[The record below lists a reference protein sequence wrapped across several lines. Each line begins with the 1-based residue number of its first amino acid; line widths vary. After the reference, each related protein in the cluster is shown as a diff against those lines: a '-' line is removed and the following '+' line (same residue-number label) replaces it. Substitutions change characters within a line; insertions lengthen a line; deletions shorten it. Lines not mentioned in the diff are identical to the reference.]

1 MKLTTILY
9 NVRKRGFVV
18 HVKNSII
25 MNDKLKFLRI
35 HIDKSGIKPYVK
47 EWTSNWLKQRQHR
60 TAKNLKW
67 TIRTLN

>member
-1 MKLTTILY
+1 MITQARPYIDDLIAADNTNQKAHDMKLTTILY

-47 EWTSNWLKQRQHR
+47 E
-60 TAKNLKW
+60 
-67 TIRTLN
+67 